1 MVNPFTQV
9 NWNPDR
15 NEKRKFALSLMIG
28 FPCLALVFLLVGR
41 AATGHWQLQQLL
53 WLGGGGLIVGLI
65 LWTVPSISKPFYL
78 VWYLVACSIGI
89 VLSNLLLIS
98 FYLFVVTLVGL
109 VLRAFGHRALRKGF
123 EKQASSY
130 WKDVAPARDV
140 RQYYRQF

>member
-1 MVNPFTQV
+1 M
-9 NWNPDR
+9 
-15 NEKRKFALSLMIG
+15 
-28 FPCLALVFLLVGR
+28 
-41 AATGHWQLQQLL
+41 
-53 WLGGGGLIVGLI
+53 
-65 LWTVPSISKPFYL
+65 PSISKPFYL

-130 WKDVAPARDV
+130 WQDVAPTRDV